1 MLSPKEFSFHQCC
14 SALKKG
20 SNLTVRSLLNTGP
33 EETNFRRQE
42 IALWVSSP
50 LPIRTGVHRVQVLHA
65 FFTRAQWLFSGCLFN
80 CRMYIWRVFHKWHLQ
95 QLGECPFSLLVP
107 HCTSTHEI
115 RQWLQLMWNHPQKSQ
130 ERKTIIIKTNNKIN
144 TLVKHLTISSNIKIN
159 SLKNNFE

>member
-33 EETNFRRQE
+33 EDTNFRRQE

-107 HCTSTHEI
+107 TLYI
-115 RQWLQLMWNHPQKSQ
+115 HPRNKTMITAYVKPSP
-130 ERKTIIIKTNNKIN
+130 EKPRK
-144 TLVKHLTISSNIKIN
+144 
-159 SLKNNFE
+159 KNNNY